1 LPINHKYRKDF
12 FIDKV
17 ERDVTPSVPLGEELY
32 DVVSQ
37 YEGIVFGIQFG
48 KQKFHGFGVTINW
61 IKQICFLELSHWNNN
76 LLLYN
81 LDVMYIE
88 MNMFENIFNMV
99 MDVKEKT
106 KDNMIARIDIYLLC
120 HCKNIELVYD
130 ESRVAKPKVSFALN
144 KNAQL
149 LVYQCL
155 KSLCFPN
162 GYASNISRLVNMKD
176 DKLFGMK
183 SYDYHVFIQTFIP
196 LAYQD
201 LLSKGI

>member
-1 LPINHKYRKDF
+1 MPINHKYRKDF
-12 FIDKV
+12 FIYKV

-81 LDVMYIE
+81 LDVIYIE

-149 LVYQCL
+149 LV
-155 KSLCFPN
+155 
-162 GYASNISRLVNMKD
+162 
-176 DKLFGMK
+176 
-183 SYDYHVFIQTFIP
+183 
-196 LAYQD
+196 
-201 LLSKGI
+201 